1 MKTITENQR
10 KIPVISEVDVIV
22 VGGGAAGI
30 GAALA
35 AGRNGVNTL
44 LLEQANCLGGLQTQ
58 CLNPRFTQ
66 VDPAV
71 TTGIVLEI
79 CEKVEKE
86 GMVLNRPGFGDTRMR
101 SVSFDPEYYKF
112 LMDNLMAEAGV
123 KILYHAFAVGAV
135 RDGNT
140 LRGVIIESKEGR
152 HAVLGKVI
160 IDATGAAEIAWK
172 CGAPVMADG
181 FPRGPGKGRHMGF
194 GYAVAFRQVDTAK
207 FDSYRQANPDE
218 WRGPIA
224 GKTLIREGKQQGK
237 LHPYFRGAFW
247 ISPHFSPGSIWILGP
262 HYPLPMGHH
271 GWLLEDLSKGEM
283 DMRKQAFSAWQLLR
297 DNVPGWEN
305 SKIDQLPIHLMLRDS
320 HRMTGVYVLTEDD
333 MRAGR
338 AFDDSIAVSNHA
350 PDVFGPDDQHEFV
363 GNVPPFDI
371 PYRSLISSEVDNLMG
386 VGACLSTDFITFAAT
401 RYCTPSICTGQAA
414 GTAAALAIKN
424 KMSPKKVNVK
434 LVQDS
439 LRKQGVVVTV
449 NDIAKS
455 VIDQYNERI
464 KSAPASS
471 MGPDNNMRV
480 LV

>member
-1 MKTITENQR
+1 
-10 KIPVISEVDVIV
+10 
-22 VGGGAAGI
+22 
-30 GAALA
+30 
-35 AGRNGVNTL
+35 
-44 LLEQANCLGGLQTQ
+44 
-58 CLNPRFTQ
+58 
-66 VDPAV
+66 
-71 TTGIVLEI
+71 
-79 CEKVEKE
+79 
-86 GMVLNRPGFGDTRMR
+86 
-101 SVSFDPEYYKF
+101 
-112 LMDNLMAEAGV
+112 
-123 KILYHAFAVGAV
+123 
-135 RDGNT
+135 
-140 LRGVIIESKEGR
+140 
-152 HAVLGKVI
+152 
-160 IDATGAAEIAWK
+160 
-172 CGAPVMADG
+172 
-181 FPRGPGKGRHMGF
+181 
-194 GYAVAFRQVDTAK
+194 
-207 FDSYRQANPDE
+207 
-218 WRGPIA
+218 
-224 GKTLIREGKQQGK
+224 
-237 LHPYFRGAFW
+237 
-247 ISPHFSPGSIWILGP
+247 
-262 HYPLPMGHH
+262 
-271 GWLLEDLSKGEM
+271 
-283 DMRKQAFSAWQLLR
+283 MRKQAFSAWQLLR